1 MPIAGPKMRSR
12 DLKIGPSQ
20 IKLRTGLTTDIS
32 SSGNHG
38 LLLQMTVDNFHKIQ
52 FNLKHDREEKT
63 NPDILPT
70 TYHAV
75 LARAPKTTMQCW
87 PGHPRLFMQKRD
99 QYLRK
104 LLLVALSLCKLYQRH
119 RVMTVTLKRCSVV
132 TQSLSLC

>member
-70 TYHAV
+70 TVPCSAGQGTQDYHAV
-75 LARAPKTTMQCW
+75 LARAPKTIDAKT
-87 PGHPRLFMQKRD
+87 
-99 QYLRK
+99 
-104 LLLVALSLCKLYQRH
+104 
-119 RVMTVTLKRCSVV
+119 
-132 TQSLSLC
+132 